1 MTRAYVGLG
10 ANLGDRERTLREA
23 VDALAAEDGIEVL
36 AVSTLRDTDPVGVGD
51 QPRYLNGAAELE
63 TTLTAR
69 ELLAALLALEQRF
82 GRLRVPGEHGPRTL
96 DLDLLLYGSEELDE
110 PGLTVPHPRLH
121 ERAFVLEPLAELA
134 PGLVVPGR
142 GEVESLRSGVH

>member
-10 ANLGDRERTLREA
+10 ANLGDRERTLRA
-23 VDALAAEDGIEVL
+23 ALDALAAEDGIEVL

-69 ELLAALLALEQRF
+69 ELLEALLALEQRSAASACPASTAR
-82 GRLRVPGEHGPRTL
+82 GRSISTF
-96 DLDLLLYGSEELDE
+96 SS
-110 PGLTVPHPRLH
+110 T
-121 ERAFVLEPLAELA
+121 AT
-134 PGLVVPGR
+134 
-142 GEVESLRSGVH
+142 RSWTSPA